1 MRVVLVSPIIA
12 LTYVNLFVEIAAL
25 ENDSPDRL
33 QSEPVRSRFS
43 YRYGD
48 LQKNSGGLACFH
60 FWNCCSRERRVN
72 LADNSRGRV
81 PQAFFRRRL
90 VSIVSSA
97 LASRGAGD
105 CDPPGQTRDRAHS
118 GHRAQTGVQHRKS
131 GIANQVDRAGC

>member
-48 LQKNSGGLACFH
+48 LQKNLLAGSH
-60 FWNCCSRERRVN
+60 
-72 LADNSRGRV
+72 
-81 PQAFFRRRL
+81 AFTFGT
-90 VSIVSSA
+90 A
-97 LASRGAGD
+97 AAEG
-105 CDPPGQTRDRAHS
+105 
-118 GHRAQTGVQHRKS
+118 
-131 GIANQVDRAGC
+131 